1 MNRKIM
7 EAVAPEALK
16 RVDKGLCL
24 VCEKPVKRE
33 DMKNKISLKEFDLS
47 GMCQSCQDNFF
58 E

>member
-1 MNRKIM
+1 M

-16 RVDKGLCL
+16 RVDEGLCL